1 MKLITKPIR
10 KGTNEIKSSF
20 KASALA
26 TAVLAGTIALTASG
40 CTAEI
45 KTADGKPIGTVVIN
59 GEEVEALASGI
70 AVNQTNPDD
79 IIEPSNVSVPDVFTH
94 ETEET
99 ENTPEETSEPSK
111 SGEINETDPA
121 PTKETTAAPTAT
133 ATPST
138 VPTKA
143 DTNVKPSLNNIKE
156 GEVIKLIENKNGN
169 FSASGIFGNISV
181 NHTDNSD
188 VEFRYNGHAFI
199 GSVSSVKWSDVYL
212 FKNNGKTFIYIEVV
226 RGCMNNELNIY
237 EVSDTYVKNG
247 GVVKDFCLSIFSNTK
262 SFKGYDGGPSSGNVL
277 AERMFRVSDSGRPVP
292 ADNYSYLGTDKVYAK
307 KTMTGYIVRDGKVT
321 SEKVTIYSG
330 EPVEPKALN
339 EVEYIDFKYGTDIVR
354 VDFTNECCTYY
365 DQNDYRWIFK
375 AVNSMVSPVYAKP
388 QVRFLDEGA
397 VYEFNYADQYRS
409 LWASGKYGDFYIIC
423 RGEELQKCN
432 KIPLFYDVHFWSQKY
447 DNMSTSKIYETII
460 DAKSVG
466 DDLMNVILKNPTRK
480 ELRDNNMNTCR
491 GAMGHSGNFYFI
503 SLSQLAHCDLFDTL
517 EKLGI
522 NDAPYNTFKYS
533 NKTNTFYYYDPEN
546 DLDFDIVKQE
556 LETSP
561 NFQNF
566 AGCNFERV
574 NDTDFDPEL
583 YEGHNPLTEWMTYGI
598 NWTTDMSGLGS
609 VGAIMDCK
617 YFFFM
622 YPNQFLNLCP
632 KFSYGDEKFFNNYI
646 LSRKPVGIPFL
657 WYEVYSENKTIKV
670 FDHEGRHRVKAIRD
684 YALKKTVSQPD
695 IPVAIIYNKD
705 KNTRFNRTYKI
716 WNTIKI

>member
-79 IIEPSNVSVPDVFTH
+79 IIEPSNVSVPDVFTN

-133 ATPST
+133 ATPSP

-409 LWASGKYGDFYIIC
+409 LWASGKYGDFYIENY
-423 RGEELQKCN
+423 GNQFV
-432 KIPLFYDVHFWSQKY
+432 KITYNTESYILPV
-447 DNMSTSKIYETII
+447 DNS
-460 DAKSVG
+460 A
-466 DDLMNVILKNPTRK
+466 
-480 ELRDNNMNTCR
+480 
-491 GAMGHSGNFYFI
+491 
-503 SLSQLAHCDLFDTL
+503 
-517 EKLGI
+517 EKLAL
-522 NDAPYNTFKYS
+522 NRAYLFKDNGVTYIYLNAS
-533 NKTNTFYYYDPEN
+533 KGNKTTLYYYVVDGKGVRSNGAEDGLLIRWMKN
-546 DLDFDIVKQE
+546 TKSFACYELHGNNEIVSVSRNFKVDQNGETVIADTKLELAAWVKVKATKDMEGYVVAGGKATSEKVTIKAGDIVTPVECDEVDHIDFKDQSGRTIRVDFVPLLNE
-556 LETSP
+556 YYD
-561 NFQNF
+561 QN
-566 AGCNFERV
+566 
-574 NDTDFDPEL
+574 DFR
-583 YEGHNPLTEWMTYGI
+583 WTYK
-598 NWTTDMSGLGS
+598 
-609 VGAIMDCK
+609 AIMTLVT
-617 YFFFM
+617 
-622 YPNQFLNLCP
+622 P
-632 KFSYGDEKFFNNYI
+632 
-646 LSRKPVGIPFL
+646 
-657 WYEVYSENKTIKV
+657 
-670 FDHEGRHRVKAIRD
+670 A
-684 YALKKTVSQPD
+684 
-695 IPVAIIYNKD
+695 
-705 KNTRFNRTYKI
+705 
-716 WNTIKI
+716 

>member
-79 IIEPSNVSVPDVFTH
+79 IIEPSNVSVPDVFTN

-409 LWASGKYGDFYIIC
+409 LWASGKYGDFYIENY
-423 RGEELQKCN
+423 GNQFV
-432 KIPLFYDVHFWSQKY
+432 KITYNTESYILPV
-447 DNMSTSKIYETII
+447 DNS
-460 DAKSVG
+460 A
-466 DDLMNVILKNPTRK
+466 
-480 ELRDNNMNTCR
+480 
-491 GAMGHSGNFYFI
+491 
-503 SLSQLAHCDLFDTL
+503 
-517 EKLGI
+517 EKLAL
-522 NDAPYNTFKYS
+522 NRAYLFKDNGVTYIYLNAS
-533 NKTNTFYYYDPEN
+533 KGNKTTLYYFVVDGKGVRSNGAEDGLLIRWMKNTKSFACYELHGNNEIVSVSRNFKVDQNGETVIADTKLELAAWVKVKATKDMEGYVVAGGKATSEKVTIKAGDIVTPVECDEVDHIDFKDQSGRTIRVDFVPLLNEYYDQN
-546 DLDFDIVKQE
+546 DF
-556 LETSP
+556 
-561 NFQNF
+561 
-566 AGCNFERV
+566 R
-574 NDTDFDPEL
+574 
-583 YEGHNPLTEWMTYGI
+583 WTYK
-598 NWTTDMSGLGS
+598 
-609 VGAIMDCK
+609 AIMTLVT
-617 YFFFM
+617 
-622 YPNQFLNLCP
+622 P
-632 KFSYGDEKFFNNYI
+632 
-646 LSRKPVGIPFL
+646 
-657 WYEVYSENKTIKV
+657 
-670 FDHEGRHRVKAIRD
+670 A
-684 YALKKTVSQPD
+684 
-695 IPVAIIYNKD
+695 
-705 KNTRFNRTYKI
+705 
-716 WNTIKI
+716 

>member
-79 IIEPSNVSVPDVFTH
+79 IIEPSNVSVPDVFTN

-99 ENTPEETSEPSK
+99 ENTPEETSEPYK

-133 ATPST
+133 ATPSP

-409 LWASGKYGDFYIIC
+409 LWASGKYGDFYIENY
-423 RGEELQKCN
+423 GNQFV
-432 KIPLFYDVHFWSQKY
+432 KITYNTESYILPV
-447 DNMSTSKIYETII
+447 DNS
-460 DAKSVG
+460 A
-466 DDLMNVILKNPTRK
+466 
-480 ELRDNNMNTCR
+480 
-491 GAMGHSGNFYFI
+491 
-503 SLSQLAHCDLFDTL
+503 
-517 EKLGI
+517 EKLAL
-522 NDAPYNTFKYS
+522 NRAYLFKDNGVTYIYLNAS
-533 NKTNTFYYYDPEN
+533 KGNKTTLYYFVVDGKGVRSNGAEDGLLIRWMKNTKSFACYELHGNNEIVSVSRNFKVDQNGETVIADTKLELAAWVKVKATKDMEGYVVAGGKATSEKVTIKAGDIVTPVECDEVDHIDFKDQSGRTIRVDFVPLLNEYYDQN
-546 DLDFDIVKQE
+546 DF
-556 LETSP
+556 
-561 NFQNF
+561 
-566 AGCNFERV
+566 R
-574 NDTDFDPEL
+574 
-583 YEGHNPLTEWMTYGI
+583 WTYK
-598 NWTTDMSGLGS
+598 
-609 VGAIMDCK
+609 AIMTLVT
-617 YFFFM
+617 
-622 YPNQFLNLCP
+622 P
-632 KFSYGDEKFFNNYI
+632 
-646 LSRKPVGIPFL
+646 
-657 WYEVYSENKTIKV
+657 
-670 FDHEGRHRVKAIRD
+670 A
-684 YALKKTVSQPD
+684 
-695 IPVAIIYNKD
+695 
-705 KNTRFNRTYKI
+705 
-716 WNTIKI
+716 

>member
-10 KGTNEIKSSF
+10 KGTNEIKGSF

-79 IIEPSNVSVPDVFTH
+79 IIEPSNVSVPDVFTN

-99 ENTPEETSEPSK
+99 ENTPEETSAPSQ
-111 SGEINETDPA
+111 SEEINETEPA

-133 ATPST
+133 ATPSP

-156 GEVIKLIENKNGN
+156 GEVIKLTENKNGN
-169 FSASGIFGNISV
+169 FSASGVFGNISV

-409 LWASGKYGDFYIIC
+409 LWASGKYGDFYIENY
-423 RGEELQKCN
+423 GNQFV
-432 KIPLFYDVHFWSQKY
+432 KITYNTESYILPV
-447 DNMSTSKIYETII
+447 DNS
-460 DAKSVG
+460 A
-466 DDLMNVILKNPTRK
+466 
-480 ELRDNNMNTCR
+480 
-491 GAMGHSGNFYFI
+491 
-503 SLSQLAHCDLFDTL
+503 
-517 EKLGI
+517 EKLAL
-522 NDAPYNTFKYS
+522 NRAYLFKDNGVTYIYLNAS
-533 NKTNTFYYYDPEN
+533 KGNKTTLYYFVVDGKGVRSNGAEDGLLIRWMKNTKSFACYELHGNNEIVSVSRNFKVDQNGETVIADTKLELAAWVKVKATKDMEGYVVAGGKATSEKVTIKAGDIVTPVECDEVDHIDFKDQSGRTIRVDFVPLLNEYYDQN
-546 DLDFDIVKQE
+546 DF
-556 LETSP
+556 
-561 NFQNF
+561 
-566 AGCNFERV
+566 R
-574 NDTDFDPEL
+574 
-583 YEGHNPLTEWMTYGI
+583 WTYK
-598 NWTTDMSGLGS
+598 
-609 VGAIMDCK
+609 AIMTLVT
-617 YFFFM
+617 
-622 YPNQFLNLCP
+622 P
-632 KFSYGDEKFFNNYI
+632 
-646 LSRKPVGIPFL
+646 
-657 WYEVYSENKTIKV
+657 
-670 FDHEGRHRVKAIRD
+670 A
-684 YALKKTVSQPD
+684 
-695 IPVAIIYNKD
+695 
-705 KNTRFNRTYKI
+705 
-716 WNTIKI
+716 

>member
-79 IIEPSNVSVPDVFTH
+79 IIEPSNVSVPDVFTN

-133 ATPST
+133 ATPSP

-199 GSVSSVKWSDVYL
+199 GSVSSVKWSNVYL

-409 LWASGKYGDFYIIC
+409 LWASGKYGDFYIENY
-423 RGEELQKCN
+423 GNQFV
-432 KIPLFYDVHFWSQKY
+432 KITYNTESYILPV
-447 DNMSTSKIYETII
+447 DNS
-460 DAKSVG
+460 A
-466 DDLMNVILKNPTRK
+466 
-480 ELRDNNMNTCR
+480 
-491 GAMGHSGNFYFI
+491 
-503 SLSQLAHCDLFDTL
+503 
-517 EKLGI
+517 EKLAL
-522 NDAPYNTFKYS
+522 NRAYLFKDNGVTYIYLNAS
-533 NKTNTFYYYDPEN
+533 KGNKTTLYYFVVDGKGVRSNGAEDGLLIRWMKNTKSFACYELHGNNEIVSVSRNFKVDQNGETVIADTKLELAAWVKVKATKDMEGYVVAGGKATSEKVTIKAGDIVTPVECDEVDHIDFKDQSGRTIRVDFVPLLNEYYDQN
-546 DLDFDIVKQE
+546 DF
-556 LETSP
+556 
-561 NFQNF
+561 
-566 AGCNFERV
+566 R
-574 NDTDFDPEL
+574 
-583 YEGHNPLTEWMTYGI
+583 WTYK
-598 NWTTDMSGLGS
+598 
-609 VGAIMDCK
+609 AIMTLIT
-617 YFFFM
+617 
-622 YPNQFLNLCP
+622 P
-632 KFSYGDEKFFNNYI
+632 
-646 LSRKPVGIPFL
+646 
-657 WYEVYSENKTIKV
+657 
-670 FDHEGRHRVKAIRD
+670 A
-684 YALKKTVSQPD
+684 
-695 IPVAIIYNKD
+695 
-705 KNTRFNRTYKI
+705 
-716 WNTIKI
+716 

>member
-79 IIEPSNVSVPDVFTH
+79 IIEPSNVSVPDVFTN

-99 ENTPEETSEPSK
+99 ENTTEETSAPSQ
-111 SGEINETDPA
+111 SEEINETEPA

-133 ATPST
+133 ATPSP

-156 GEVIKLIENKNGN
+156 GEVIKLTENKNGN
-169 FSASGIFGNISV
+169 FSASGVFGNISV

-365 DQNDYRWIFK
+365 DQNDYRWIYK

-409 LWASGKYGDFYIIC
+409 LWASGKYGDFYIENY
-423 RGEELQKCN
+423 GNQFV
-432 KIPLFYDVHFWSQKY
+432 KITYNTESYILPV
-447 DNMSTSKIYETII
+447 DNS
-460 DAKSVG
+460 A
-466 DDLMNVILKNPTRK
+466 
-480 ELRDNNMNTCR
+480 
-491 GAMGHSGNFYFI
+491 
-503 SLSQLAHCDLFDTL
+503 
-517 EKLGI
+517 EKLAL
-522 NDAPYNTFKYS
+522 NRAYLFKDNGVTYIYLNAS
-533 NKTNTFYYYDPEN
+533 KGNKTTLYYFVVDGKGVRSNGAEDGLLIRWMKNTKSFACYELHGNNEIVSVSRNFKVDQNGETVIADTKLELAAWVKVKATKDMEGYVVAGGKATSEKVTIKAGDIVTPVECDEVDHIDFKDQSGRTIRVDFVPLLNEYYDQN
-546 DLDFDIVKQE
+546 DF
-556 LETSP
+556 
-561 NFQNF
+561 
-566 AGCNFERV
+566 R
-574 NDTDFDPEL
+574 
-583 YEGHNPLTEWMTYGI
+583 WTYK
-598 NWTTDMSGLGS
+598 
-609 VGAIMDCK
+609 AIMTLVT
-617 YFFFM
+617 
-622 YPNQFLNLCP
+622 P
-632 KFSYGDEKFFNNYI
+632 
-646 LSRKPVGIPFL
+646 
-657 WYEVYSENKTIKV
+657 
-670 FDHEGRHRVKAIRD
+670 A
-684 YALKKTVSQPD
+684 
-695 IPVAIIYNKD
+695 
-705 KNTRFNRTYKI
+705 
-716 WNTIKI
+716 

>member
-79 IIEPSNVSVPDVFTH
+79 IIEPSNVSVPDVFTN

-133 ATPST
+133 ATPSP

-247 GVVKDFCLSIFSNTK
+247 SVVKDFCLSIFSNTK

-409 LWASGKYGDFYIIC
+409 LWASGKYGDFYIENY
-423 RGEELQKCN
+423 GNQFV
-432 KIPLFYDVHFWSQKY
+432 KITYNTESYILPV
-447 DNMSTSKIYETII
+447 DNS
-460 DAKSVG
+460 A
-466 DDLMNVILKNPTRK
+466 
-480 ELRDNNMNTCR
+480 
-491 GAMGHSGNFYFI
+491 
-503 SLSQLAHCDLFDTL
+503 
-517 EKLGI
+517 EKLAL
-522 NDAPYNTFKYS
+522 NRAYLFKDNGVTYIYLNAS
-533 NKTNTFYYYDPEN
+533 KGNKTTLYYFVVDGKGVRSNGAEDGLLIRWMKNTKSFACYELHGNNEIVSVSRNFKVDQNGETVIADTKLELAAWVKVKATKDMEGYVVAGGKATSEKVTIKAGDIVTPVECDEVDHIDFKDQSGRTIRVDFVPLLNEYYDQN
-546 DLDFDIVKQE
+546 DF
-556 LETSP
+556 
-561 NFQNF
+561 
-566 AGCNFERV
+566 R
-574 NDTDFDPEL
+574 
-583 YEGHNPLTEWMTYGI
+583 WTYK
-598 NWTTDMSGLGS
+598 
-609 VGAIMDCK
+609 AIMTLVT
-617 YFFFM
+617 
-622 YPNQFLNLCP
+622 P
-632 KFSYGDEKFFNNYI
+632 
-646 LSRKPVGIPFL
+646 
-657 WYEVYSENKTIKV
+657 
-670 FDHEGRHRVKAIRD
+670 A
-684 YALKKTVSQPD
+684 
-695 IPVAIIYNKD
+695 
-705 KNTRFNRTYKI
+705 
-716 WNTIKI
+716 

>member
-79 IIEPSNVSVPDVFTH
+79 IIEPSNVSVPDVFTN

-99 ENTPEETSEPSK
+99 ENTTEETSEPSK

-133 ATPST
+133 ATPSP

-409 LWASGKYGDFYIIC
+409 LWASGKYGDFYIENY
-423 RGEELQKCN
+423 GNQFV
-432 KIPLFYDVHFWSQKY
+432 KITYNTESYILPV
-447 DNMSTSKIYETII
+447 DNS
-460 DAKSVG
+460 A
-466 DDLMNVILKNPTRK
+466 
-480 ELRDNNMNTCR
+480 
-491 GAMGHSGNFYFI
+491 
-503 SLSQLAHCDLFDTL
+503 
-517 EKLGI
+517 EKLAL
-522 NDAPYNTFKYS
+522 NRAYLFKDNGVTYIYLNAS
-533 NKTNTFYYYDPEN
+533 KGNKTTLYYFVVDGKGVRSNGAEDGLLIRWMKNTKSFACYELHGNNEIVSVSRNFKVDQNGETVIADTKLELAAWVKVKATKDMEGYVVAGGKATSEKVTIKAGDIVTPVECDEVDHIDFKDQSGRTIRVDFVPLLNEYYDQN
-546 DLDFDIVKQE
+546 DF
-556 LETSP
+556 
-561 NFQNF
+561 
-566 AGCNFERV
+566 R
-574 NDTDFDPEL
+574 
-583 YEGHNPLTEWMTYGI
+583 WTYK
-598 NWTTDMSGLGS
+598 
-609 VGAIMDCK
+609 AIMTLVT
-617 YFFFM
+617 
-622 YPNQFLNLCP
+622 P
-632 KFSYGDEKFFNNYI
+632 
-646 LSRKPVGIPFL
+646 
-657 WYEVYSENKTIKV
+657 
-670 FDHEGRHRVKAIRD
+670 A
-684 YALKKTVSQPD
+684 
-695 IPVAIIYNKD
+695 
-705 KNTRFNRTYKI
+705 
-716 WNTIKI
+716 

>member
-26 TAVLAGTIALTASG
+26 TAVLAGTIALPASG

-79 IIEPSNVSVPDVFTH
+79 IIEPSNVSVPDVFTN

-99 ENTPEETSEPSK
+99 ENTTEETSAPSQ
-111 SGEINETDPA
+111 SEVINETE
-121 PTKETTAAPTAT
+121 PTKETAPTAS
-133 ATPST
+133 P

-156 GEVIKLIENKNGN
+156 GEVIKLTENKNGD
-169 FSASGIFGNISV
+169 FSASGVFGNISV

-199 GSVSSVKWSDVYL
+199 GSVSSVQWSDVYL
-212 FKNNGKTFIYIEVV
+212 FRNNGKTFIYIEVV

-409 LWASGKYGDFYIIC
+409 LWASGKYGDFYIENY
-423 RGEELQKCN
+423 GNQFV
-432 KIPLFYDVHFWSQKY
+432 KITYNTESYILPV
-447 DNMSTSKIYETII
+447 DNS
-460 DAKSVG
+460 A
-466 DDLMNVILKNPTRK
+466 
-480 ELRDNNMNTCR
+480 
-491 GAMGHSGNFYFI
+491 
-503 SLSQLAHCDLFDTL
+503 
-517 EKLGI
+517 EKLAL
-522 NDAPYNTFKYS
+522 NRAYLFKDNGVTYIYLNAS
-533 NKTNTFYYYDPEN
+533 KGNKTTLYYFVVDGKGVRSNGAEDGLLIRWMKNTKSFACYELHGNNEIVSVSRNFKVDQNGETVIADTKLELAAWVKVKATKDMEGYVVAGGKVTSEKVTIKAGDIVTPVECDEVDHIDFKDQSGRTIRVDFVPLLNEYYDQN
-546 DLDFDIVKQE
+546 DF
-556 LETSP
+556 
-561 NFQNF
+561 
-566 AGCNFERV
+566 R
-574 NDTDFDPEL
+574 
-583 YEGHNPLTEWMTYGI
+583 WTYK
-598 NWTTDMSGLGS
+598 
-609 VGAIMDCK
+609 AIMTLVT
-617 YFFFM
+617 
-622 YPNQFLNLCP
+622 P
-632 KFSYGDEKFFNNYI
+632 
-646 LSRKPVGIPFL
+646 
-657 WYEVYSENKTIKV
+657 
-670 FDHEGRHRVKAIRD
+670 A
-684 YALKKTVSQPD
+684 
-695 IPVAIIYNKD
+695 
-705 KNTRFNRTYKI
+705 
-716 WNTIKI
+716 

>member
-79 IIEPSNVSVPDVFTH
+79 IIEPSNVSVPDVFTN

-99 ENTPEETSEPSK
+99 ENTTEETSAPSQ
-111 SGEINETDPA
+111 SEVINETEPA

-133 ATPST
+133 ATPSP

-156 GEVIKLIENKNGN
+156 GEVIKLTENKNGN
-169 FSASGIFGNISV
+169 FSASGVFGNISV

-365 DQNDYRWIFK
+365 DQNDYRWIYK

-409 LWASGKYGDFYIIC
+409 LWASGKYGDFYIENY
-423 RGEELQKCN
+423 GNQFV
-432 KIPLFYDVHFWSQKY
+432 KITYNTESYILPV
-447 DNMSTSKIYETII
+447 DNS
-460 DAKSVG
+460 A
-466 DDLMNVILKNPTRK
+466 
-480 ELRDNNMNTCR
+480 
-491 GAMGHSGNFYFI
+491 
-503 SLSQLAHCDLFDTL
+503 
-517 EKLGI
+517 EKLAL
-522 NDAPYNTFKYS
+522 NRAYLFKDNGVTYIYLNAS
-533 NKTNTFYYYDPEN
+533 KGNKTTLYYFVVDGKGVRSNGAEDGLLIRWMKNTKSFACYELHGNNEIVSVSRNFKVDQNGETVIADTKLELAAWVKVKATKDMEGYVVAGGKATSEKVTIKAGDIVTPVECDEVDHIDFKDQSGRTIRVDFVPLLNEYYDQN
-546 DLDFDIVKQE
+546 DF
-556 LETSP
+556 
-561 NFQNF
+561 
-566 AGCNFERV
+566 R
-574 NDTDFDPEL
+574 
-583 YEGHNPLTEWMTYGI
+583 WTYK
-598 NWTTDMSGLGS
+598 
-609 VGAIMDCK
+609 AIMTLVT
-617 YFFFM
+617 
-622 YPNQFLNLCP
+622 P
-632 KFSYGDEKFFNNYI
+632 
-646 LSRKPVGIPFL
+646 
-657 WYEVYSENKTIKV
+657 
-670 FDHEGRHRVKAIRD
+670 A
-684 YALKKTVSQPD
+684 
-695 IPVAIIYNKD
+695 
-705 KNTRFNRTYKI
+705 
-716 WNTIKI
+716 

>member
-79 IIEPSNVSVPDVFTH
+79 IIEPSNVSVPDVFTN

-133 ATPST
+133 ATPSP

-409 LWASGKYGDFYIIC
+409 LWASGKYGDFYIENY
-423 RGEELQKCN
+423 GNQFV
-432 KIPLFYDVHFWSQKY
+432 KITYNTESYILPV
-447 DNMSTSKIYETII
+447 DNS
-460 DAKSVG
+460 A
-466 DDLMNVILKNPTRK
+466 
-480 ELRDNNMNTCR
+480 
-491 GAMGHSGNFYFI
+491 
-503 SLSQLAHCDLFDTL
+503 
-517 EKLGI
+517 EKLAL
-522 NDAPYNTFKYS
+522 NRAYLFKDNGVTYIYLNAS
-533 NKTNTFYYYDPEN
+533 KGNKTTLYYFVVDGKGVRSNGAEDGLLIRWMKNTKSFACYELHGNNEIVSVSRNFKVDQNGETVIADTKLELAAWVKVKATKDMEGYVVAGGKATSEKVTIKAGDIVTPVECDEVDHIDFKDQSGRTIRVDFVPLLNEYYDQN
-546 DLDFDIVKQE
+546 DF
-556 LETSP
+556 
-561 NFQNF
+561 
-566 AGCNFERV
+566 R
-574 NDTDFDPEL
+574 
-583 YEGHNPLTEWMTYGI
+583 WTYK
-598 NWTTDMSGLGS
+598 
-609 VGAIMDCK
+609 AIMTLVT
-617 YFFFM
+617 
-622 YPNQFLNLCP
+622 P
-632 KFSYGDEKFFNNYI
+632 
-646 LSRKPVGIPFL
+646 
-657 WYEVYSENKTIKV
+657 
-670 FDHEGRHRVKAIRD
+670 A
-684 YALKKTVSQPD
+684 
-695 IPVAIIYNKD
+695 
-705 KNTRFNRTYKI
+705 
-716 WNTIKI
+716 

>member
-10 KGTNEIKSSF
+10 KGTNEIKGSF

-79 IIEPSNVSVPDVFTH
+79 IIEPSNVSVPDVFTN

-99 ENTPEETSEPSK
+99 ENTTEETSEPSK

-133 ATPST
+133 ATPSP

-156 GEVIKLIENKNGN
+156 GEVIKLTENKNGN
-169 FSASGIFGNISV
+169 FSASGVFGNISV

-409 LWASGKYGDFYIIC
+409 LWASGKYGDFYIENY
-423 RGEELQKCN
+423 GNQFV
-432 KIPLFYDVHFWSQKY
+432 KITYNTESYILPV
-447 DNMSTSKIYETII
+447 DNS
-460 DAKSVG
+460 A
-466 DDLMNVILKNPTRK
+466 
-480 ELRDNNMNTCR
+480 
-491 GAMGHSGNFYFI
+491 
-503 SLSQLAHCDLFDTL
+503 
-517 EKLGI
+517 EKLAL
-522 NDAPYNTFKYS
+522 NRAYLFKDNGVTYIYLNAS
-533 NKTNTFYYYDPEN
+533 KGNKTTLYYFVVDGKGVRSNGAEDGLLIRWMKNTKSFACYELHGNNEIVSVSRNFKVDQNGETVIADTKLELAAWVKVKATKDMEGYVVAGGKATSEKVTIKAGDIVTPVECDEVDHIDFKDQSGRTIRVDFVPLLNEYYDQN
-546 DLDFDIVKQE
+546 DF
-556 LETSP
+556 
-561 NFQNF
+561 
-566 AGCNFERV
+566 R
-574 NDTDFDPEL
+574 
-583 YEGHNPLTEWMTYGI
+583 WTYK
-598 NWTTDMSGLGS
+598 
-609 VGAIMDCK
+609 AIMTLVT
-617 YFFFM
+617 
-622 YPNQFLNLCP
+622 P
-632 KFSYGDEKFFNNYI
+632 
-646 LSRKPVGIPFL
+646 
-657 WYEVYSENKTIKV
+657 
-670 FDHEGRHRVKAIRD
+670 A
-684 YALKKTVSQPD
+684 
-695 IPVAIIYNKD
+695 
-705 KNTRFNRTYKI
+705 
-716 WNTIKI
+716 

>member
-79 IIEPSNVSVPDVFTH
+79 IIEPSNVSVPDVFTN

-111 SGEINETDPA
+111 SGEINETEPA

-133 ATPST
+133 ATPSP

-143 DTNVKPSLNNIKE
+143 DINVKPSLNNIKE

-169 FSASGIFGNISV
+169 FSVSGIFGNISV

-409 LWASGKYGDFYIIC
+409 LWASGKYGDFYIENY
-423 RGEELQKCN
+423 GNQFV
-432 KIPLFYDVHFWSQKY
+432 KITYNTESYILPV
-447 DNMSTSKIYETII
+447 DNS
-460 DAKSVG
+460 A
-466 DDLMNVILKNPTRK
+466 
-480 ELRDNNMNTCR
+480 
-491 GAMGHSGNFYFI
+491 
-503 SLSQLAHCDLFDTL
+503 
-517 EKLGI
+517 EKLAL
-522 NDAPYNTFKYS
+522 NRAYLFKDNGVTYIYLNAS
-533 NKTNTFYYYDPEN
+533 KGNKTTLYYFVVDGKGVRSNGAEDGLLIRWMKNTKSFACYELHGNNEIVSVSRNFKVDQNGETVIADTKLELAAWVKVKATKDMEGYVVAGGKATSEKVTIKAGDIVTPVECDEVDHIDFKDQSGRTIRVDFVPLLNEYYDQN
-546 DLDFDIVKQE
+546 DF
-556 LETSP
+556 
-561 NFQNF
+561 
-566 AGCNFERV
+566 R
-574 NDTDFDPEL
+574 
-583 YEGHNPLTEWMTYGI
+583 WTYK
-598 NWTTDMSGLGS
+598 
-609 VGAIMDCK
+609 AIMTLVT
-617 YFFFM
+617 
-622 YPNQFLNLCP
+622 P
-632 KFSYGDEKFFNNYI
+632 
-646 LSRKPVGIPFL
+646 
-657 WYEVYSENKTIKV
+657 
-670 FDHEGRHRVKAIRD
+670 A
-684 YALKKTVSQPD
+684 
-695 IPVAIIYNKD
+695 
-705 KNTRFNRTYKI
+705 
-716 WNTIKI
+716 

>member
-79 IIEPSNVSVPDVFTH
+79 IIEPSNVSVPDVFTN

-133 ATPST
+133 ATPSP

-409 LWASGKYGDFYIIC
+409 LWASGKYGDFYIENY
-423 RGEELQKCN
+423 GNQFV
-432 KIPLFYDVHFWSQKY
+432 KITYNTESYILPV
-447 DNMSTSKIYETII
+447 DNS
-460 DAKSVG
+460 A
-466 DDLMNVILKNPTRK
+466 
-480 ELRDNNMNTCR
+480 
-491 GAMGHSGNFYFI
+491 
-503 SLSQLAHCDLFDTL
+503 
-517 EKLGI
+517 EKLAL
-522 NDAPYNTFKYS
+522 NRAYLFKDNGVTYIYLNAS
-533 NKTNTFYYYDPEN
+533 KGNKTTLYYFVVDGKGVRSNGAEDGLLIRWMKNTKSFACYELHGNNEIVSVSRNFKVDQNGETVIADTKLELAAWVKVKATKDMEGYVVAGGKATSEKVTIKAGDIVTPVECDEVDHIDFKDQSGRTIRVDFVPLLNEYYDQN
-546 DLDFDIVKQE
+546 DF
-556 LETSP
+556 
-561 NFQNF
+561 
-566 AGCNFERV
+566 R
-574 NDTDFDPEL
+574 
-583 YEGHNPLTEWMTYGI
+583 WTYK
-598 NWTTDMSGLGS
+598 
-609 VGAIMDCK
+609 AIMTLIT
-617 YFFFM
+617 
-622 YPNQFLNLCP
+622 P
-632 KFSYGDEKFFNNYI
+632 
-646 LSRKPVGIPFL
+646 
-657 WYEVYSENKTIKV
+657 
-670 FDHEGRHRVKAIRD
+670 A
-684 YALKKTVSQPD
+684 
-695 IPVAIIYNKD
+695 
-705 KNTRFNRTYKI
+705 
-716 WNTIKI
+716 

>member
-79 IIEPSNVSVPDVFTH
+79 IIEPSNVSVPDVFTN

-99 ENTPEETSEPSK
+99 ENTTEETSAPSQ
-111 SGEINETDPA
+111 SEVINETE
-121 PTKETTAAPTAT
+121 PTKETAPTAS
-133 ATPST
+133 P

-156 GEVIKLIENKNGN
+156 GEVIKLTENKNGD
-169 FSASGIFGNISV
+169 FSASGVFGNISV

-212 FKNNGKTFIYIEVV
+212 FRNNGKTFIYIEVV

-409 LWASGKYGDFYIIC
+409 LWASGKYGDFYIENY
-423 RGEELQKCN
+423 GNQFV
-432 KIPLFYDVHFWSQKY
+432 KITYNTESYILPV
-447 DNMSTSKIYETII
+447 DNS
-460 DAKSVG
+460 A
-466 DDLMNVILKNPTRK
+466 
-480 ELRDNNMNTCR
+480 
-491 GAMGHSGNFYFI
+491 
-503 SLSQLAHCDLFDTL
+503 
-517 EKLGI
+517 EKLALNRAYLFKDNGVTYI
-522 NDAPYNTFKYS
+522 YLNASKGYKTTLYYFVVDGKGVRSNGAEDGLLIRWMKNTKSFACYELHGNNEIVSVSRNFKVDQNGETVIADTKLELAAWVKVKATKDMEGYVVAGGKVTS
-533 NKTNTFYYYDPEN
+533 EKVTIKAGDIVTPVECDEVDHIDFKDQSGRTIRVDFVPLLNEYYDQN
-546 DLDFDIVKQE
+546 DF
-556 LETSP
+556 
-561 NFQNF
+561 
-566 AGCNFERV
+566 R
-574 NDTDFDPEL
+574 
-583 YEGHNPLTEWMTYGI
+583 WTYK
-598 NWTTDMSGLGS
+598 
-609 VGAIMDCK
+609 AIMTLVT
-617 YFFFM
+617 
-622 YPNQFLNLCP
+622 P
-632 KFSYGDEKFFNNYI
+632 
-646 LSRKPVGIPFL
+646 
-657 WYEVYSENKTIKV
+657 
-670 FDHEGRHRVKAIRD
+670 A
-684 YALKKTVSQPD
+684 
-695 IPVAIIYNKD
+695 
-705 KNTRFNRTYKI
+705 
-716 WNTIKI
+716 

>member
-79 IIEPSNVSVPDVFTH
+79 IIEPSNVSVPDVFTK

-133 ATPST
+133 ATPSP

-409 LWASGKYGDFYIIC
+409 LWASGKYGDFYIENY
-423 RGEELQKCN
+423 GNQFV
-432 KIPLFYDVHFWSQKY
+432 KITYNTESYILPV
-447 DNMSTSKIYETII
+447 DNS
-460 DAKSVG
+460 A
-466 DDLMNVILKNPTRK
+466 
-480 ELRDNNMNTCR
+480 
-491 GAMGHSGNFYFI
+491 
-503 SLSQLAHCDLFDTL
+503 
-517 EKLGI
+517 EKLAL
-522 NDAPYNTFKYS
+522 NRAYLFKDNGVTYIYLNAS
-533 NKTNTFYYYDPEN
+533 KGNKTTLYYYVVDGKGVRSNGAEDGLLIRWMKN
-546 DLDFDIVKQE
+546 TKSFACYELHGNNEIVSVSRNFKVDQNGETVIADTKLELAAWVKVKATKDMEGYVVAGGKATSEKVTIKAGDIVTPVECDEVDHIDFKDQSGRTIRVDFVPLLNE
-556 LETSP
+556 YYD
-561 NFQNF
+561 QN
-566 AGCNFERV
+566 
-574 NDTDFDPEL
+574 DFR
-583 YEGHNPLTEWMTYGI
+583 WTYK
-598 NWTTDMSGLGS
+598 
-609 VGAIMDCK
+609 AIMTLVT
-617 YFFFM
+617 
-622 YPNQFLNLCP
+622 P
-632 KFSYGDEKFFNNYI
+632 
-646 LSRKPVGIPFL
+646 
-657 WYEVYSENKTIKV
+657 
-670 FDHEGRHRVKAIRD
+670 A
-684 YALKKTVSQPD
+684 
-695 IPVAIIYNKD
+695 
-705 KNTRFNRTYKI
+705 
-716 WNTIKI
+716 

>member
-79 IIEPSNVSVPDVFTH
+79 IIEPSNVSVPDVFTN

-99 ENTPEETSEPSK
+99 ENTTEETSEPSK

-133 ATPST
+133 ATPSP

-156 GEVIKLIENKNGN
+156 GEVVKLAENKNGN
-169 FSASGIFGNISV
+169 FSASGVFGDISV

-409 LWASGKYGDFYIIC
+409 LWTSGKYGDFYIENY
-423 RGEELQKCN
+423 GNQFV
-432 KIPLFYDVHFWSQKY
+432 KITYNTESYFLPV
-447 DNMSTSKIYETII
+447 DNS
-460 DAKSVG
+460 A
-466 DDLMNVILKNPTRK
+466 
-480 ELRDNNMNTCR
+480 
-491 GAMGHSGNFYFI
+491 
-503 SLSQLAHCDLFDTL
+503 
-517 EKLGI
+517 EKLAL
-522 NDAPYNTFKYS
+522 NRAYLFKDNGVTYIYLNAS
-533 NKTNTFYYYDPEN
+533 KGNKTTLYYFVVDGKGVRSNGAEEGLLIRWMKNTKSFACYELHGNNEIISVSRNFKVDQNGETVIADTKLELAAWVKVKATKDMEGYVVAGGKATSEKVTIKAGDIVTPVECDEVDHIDFKDQSGRTIRVDFVPLLNEYYDQN
-546 DLDFDIVKQE
+546 DF
-556 LETSP
+556 
-561 NFQNF
+561 
-566 AGCNFERV
+566 R
-574 NDTDFDPEL
+574 
-583 YEGHNPLTEWMTYGI
+583 WTYK
-598 NWTTDMSGLGS
+598 
-609 VGAIMDCK
+609 AIMTLVT
-617 YFFFM
+617 
-622 YPNQFLNLCP
+622 P
-632 KFSYGDEKFFNNYI
+632 
-646 LSRKPVGIPFL
+646 
-657 WYEVYSENKTIKV
+657 
-670 FDHEGRHRVKAIRD
+670 A
-684 YALKKTVSQPD
+684 
-695 IPVAIIYNKD
+695 
-705 KNTRFNRTYKI
+705 
-716 WNTIKI
+716 

>member
-79 IIEPSNVSVPDVFTH
+79 IIEPSNVSVPDVFTN

-99 ENTPEETSEPSK
+99 ENTTEETSAPSQ
-111 SGEINETDPA
+111 SEEINETEPA

-133 ATPST
+133 ATPSP

-156 GEVIKLIENKNGN
+156 GEVIKLTENKNGN
-169 FSASGIFGNISV
+169 FSASGVFGNISV

-365 DQNDYRWIFK
+365 DQNDYRWIYK

-409 LWASGKYGDFYIIC
+409 LWASGKYGDFYIENY
-423 RGEELQKCN
+423 GNQFV
-432 KIPLFYDVHFWSQKY
+432 KITYNTESYILPV
-447 DNMSTSKIYETII
+447 DNS
-460 DAKSVG
+460 A
-466 DDLMNVILKNPTRK
+466 
-480 ELRDNNMNTCR
+480 
-491 GAMGHSGNFYFI
+491 
-503 SLSQLAHCDLFDTL
+503 
-517 EKLGI
+517 EKLAL
-522 NDAPYNTFKYS
+522 NRAYLFKDNGVTYIYLNAS
-533 NKTNTFYYYDPEN
+533 KGNKTTLYYFVVDGKGVRSNGAEDGLLIRWMKNTKSFACYELHGNNEIISISRNFKVDQNGETVIADTKLELAAWVKVKATKDMEGYVVAGGKATSEKVTIKAGDIVTPVECDEVDHIDFKDQSGRTIRVDFVPLLNEYYDQN
-546 DLDFDIVKQE
+546 DF
-556 LETSP
+556 
-561 NFQNF
+561 
-566 AGCNFERV
+566 R
-574 NDTDFDPEL
+574 
-583 YEGHNPLTEWMTYGI
+583 WTYK
-598 NWTTDMSGLGS
+598 
-609 VGAIMDCK
+609 AIMTLVT
-617 YFFFM
+617 
-622 YPNQFLNLCP
+622 P
-632 KFSYGDEKFFNNYI
+632 
-646 LSRKPVGIPFL
+646 
-657 WYEVYSENKTIKV
+657 
-670 FDHEGRHRVKAIRD
+670 A
-684 YALKKTVSQPD
+684 
-695 IPVAIIYNKD
+695 
-705 KNTRFNRTYKI
+705 
-716 WNTIKI
+716 

>member
-79 IIEPSNVSVPDVFTH
+79 IIEPSNVSVPDVFTN

-99 ENTPEETSEPSK
+99 ENTTEETSAPSQ
-111 SGEINETDPA
+111 SEVINETE
-121 PTKETTAAPTAT
+121 PTKETAPTAS
-133 ATPST
+133 P

-156 GEVIKLIENKNGN
+156 GEVIKLTENKNGD
-169 FSASGIFGNISV
+169 FSASGVFGNISV

-212 FKNNGKTFIYIEVV
+212 FRNNGKTFIYIEVV

-409 LWASGKYGDFYIIC
+409 LWASGKYGDFYIENY
-423 RGEELQKCN
+423 GNQFV
-432 KIPLFYDVHFWSQKY
+432 KITYNTESYILPV
-447 DNMSTSKIYETII
+447 DNS
-460 DAKSVG
+460 A
-466 DDLMNVILKNPTRK
+466 
-480 ELRDNNMNTCR
+480 
-491 GAMGHSGNFYFI
+491 
-503 SLSQLAHCDLFDTL
+503 
-517 EKLGI
+517 EKLAL
-522 NDAPYNTFKYS
+522 NRAYLFKDNGVTYIYLNAS
-533 NKTNTFYYYDPEN
+533 KGNKTTLYYFVVDGKGVRSNGAEDGLLIRWMKNTKSFACYELHGNNEIVSVSRNFKVDQNGETVIADTKLELAAWVKVKATKDMEGYVVAGGKVTSEKVTIKAGDIVTPVECDEVDHIDFKDQSGRTIRVDFVPLLNEYYDQN
-546 DLDFDIVKQE
+546 DF
-556 LETSP
+556 
-561 NFQNF
+561 
-566 AGCNFERV
+566 R
-574 NDTDFDPEL
+574 
-583 YEGHNPLTEWMTYGI
+583 WTYK
-598 NWTTDMSGLGS
+598 
-609 VGAIMDCK
+609 AIMTLVT
-617 YFFFM
+617 
-622 YPNQFLNLCP
+622 P
-632 KFSYGDEKFFNNYI
+632 
-646 LSRKPVGIPFL
+646 
-657 WYEVYSENKTIKV
+657 
-670 FDHEGRHRVKAIRD
+670 A
-684 YALKKTVSQPD
+684 
-695 IPVAIIYNKD
+695 
-705 KNTRFNRTYKI
+705 
-716 WNTIKI
+716 